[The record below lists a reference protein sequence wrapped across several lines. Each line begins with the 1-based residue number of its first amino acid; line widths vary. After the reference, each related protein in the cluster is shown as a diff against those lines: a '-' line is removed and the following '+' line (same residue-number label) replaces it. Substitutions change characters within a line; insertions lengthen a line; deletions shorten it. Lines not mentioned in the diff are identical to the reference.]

1 MSGMRHGGAALVLL
15 ALLATMPLP
24 APAAKSEGASTYY
37 EDALIRFD
45 RNDLD
50 GAEIQIKNALQQNR
64 DHLASH
70 ILLGRIYLL
79 KGRAEAAVFELQT
92 ANRLGA
98 DRTTTDPYRARAY
111 LQLGRYKDLI
121 DTVSGDGLAPRTRAE
136 VLAARGSAL
145 LELGQLFD
153 AEQAFASA
161 KDADPAS
168 PAGWSGM
175 TVLRLRQGA
184 LVQAEQEAQH
194 AVDLGPGDA
203 EAWNALASVMH
214 QSGKDDEALA
224 AYARALEVDPRML
237 AARLARAGL
246 LLDLDR
252 LDEAGQDIESL
263 RKEYPVEPR
272 GMLLRALWLQR
283 RGETDAARA
292 ALADTGAVLKAV
304 PRETMERF
312 PALLL
317 VSGMT
322 HSALGEL
329 ERARDDLARYLELA
343 PDNPGARKQLGAVYV
358 RLNEPTQAVAVLE
371 PARLRVPDDPRI
383 LALLGIAYSMK
394 GSHLVATE
402 LLEKASALSGGAADI
417 RTDLAASQLRIGRQE
432 QALDELATVYD
443 KDPAQTR
450 AGVLLAGLHLQ
461 RGEAAK
467 AVDIL
472 QQLVG
477 QEPRN
482 LTFLNLLASAL
493 LASGRQPEAR
503 TMLER
508 AIEIDPAFLPAQL
521 GLARLDILARK
532 FDQARARLQA
542 RLQATPEN
550 VQLLVEMARVDAI
563 TGARDTAIQRLERAR
578 SLSADAIEPRQFLI
592 DLYLRRNEGNQ
603 ALEVAEELV
612 ARHPDN
618 LASLAALGTTQLV
631 LGKGPL
637 AQVTFRRMVKFA
649 GFDPIAL
656 MRIARL
662 QEQAGALNDSAFTLE
677 QAVHAEPNRPELL
690 AALAGAYLVTGRLEE
705 AEEQARRLQQLDPAS
720 PVSQRLL
727 AEALLRRNKPA
738 EAAAM
743 FRQAMAKTPSAELV
757 IGAFR
762 ALLADDRAADGIR
775 MLEDWVAQ
783 HPDDR
788 NVRTALAEGYMRA
801 ERWKEALPL
810 YEALLAVQPEQ
821 PQVLN
826 NLAYI
831 ALQTGDEAKAL
842 DYARRAA
849 ALAPQDPAITDTL
862 GWILVRAGRA
872 QEALQYLR
880 EAQSRD
886 AGNPEIRYHLGVA
899 LMQLGRKAEARR
911 QFEQAIAVKLAYPGI
926 EEARRLYRE
935 TAGP

>member
-1 MSGMRHGGAALVLL
+1 MSWKRRGRALLVLA
-15 ALLATMPLP
+15 ALLAGMQAP
-24 APAAKSEGASTYY
+24 ALAAKSEGASAYY

-45 RNDLD
+45 RNDLE
-50 GAEIQIKNALQQNR
+50 GAEIQVKNALQQNR

-70 ILLGRIYLL
+70 ILLGRIFLL
-79 KGRAEAAVFELQT
+79 KGRPEAALFELQT

-111 LQLGRYKDLI
+111 LQLGRYRELI
-121 DTVSGDGLAPRTRAE
+121 DAVSADGLAPRTRAE

-145 LELGQLFD
+145 LELGQMFD
-153 AEQAFASA
+153 AEQAFAAA

-168 PAGWSGM
+168 PAGWTGM
-175 TVLRLRQGA
+175 TILRLRQGA
-184 LVQAEQEAQH
+184 PVEAGQESER
-194 AVDLGPGDA
+194 AVDLGPNDA
-203 EAWNALASVMH
+203 EAWNALASVAH
-214 QSGKDDEALA
+214 ETGRSDEALT
-224 AYARALEVDPRML
+224 AYARALENDPRLL

-252 LDEAGQDIESL
+252 LDEAGADIEYL

-272 GMLLRALWLQR
+272 AMLLRALWLQR
-283 RGETDAARA
+283 RGETDAART

-317 VSGMT
+317 VSGLT

-383 LALLGIAYSMK
+383 LALLGVAYSMK

-402 LLEKASALSGGAADI
+402 LLEKAAALSGGAPDI
-417 RTDLAASQLRIGRQE
+417 RTDLAASRLRVGRQDE
-432 QALDELATVYD
+432 ALDELAGVFD
-443 KDPAQTR
+443 HDPAQTR
-450 AGVLLAGLHLQ
+450 AGVMLASLHLQ
-461 RGEAAK
+461 RGEAPA
-467 AVDIL
+467 AVEIM
-472 QQLVG
+472 QKLVEN
-477 QEPRN
+477 EPQN
-482 LTFLNLLASAL
+482 LTFLNILASAL
-493 LASGRQPEAR
+493 LAVGKQAEAR
-503 TMLER
+503 AALER
-508 AIEIDPAFLPAQL
+508 AVEIDPGFLPAQL
-521 GLARLDILARK
+521 GLARLDIVGRQLDK
-532 FDQARARLQA
+532 ARARLQA
-542 RLQATPEN
+542 RLQLAPDN

-563 TGARDTAIQRLERAR
+563 SGARDTAVQRLERAR

-592 DLYLRRNEGNQ
+592 DLYLRRNEGGK

-649 GFDPIAL
+649 GFDPVAL

-662 QEQAGALNDSAFTLE
+662 QEQAGALADSAFTLE
-677 QAVHAEPNRPELL
+677 QAVHAEPGRPELL

-705 AEEQARRLQQLDPAS
+705 AEDKARALQKLAPDS
-720 PVSQRLL
+720 PVSRRLL
-727 AEALLRRNKPA
+727 GEALLRRNQPA
-738 EAAAM
+738 EAATLFLDALK
-743 FRQAMAKTPSAELV
+743 QTPAPELA

-762 ALLADDRAADGIR
+762 ALLADHRGDEGIHL
-775 MLEDWVAQ
+775 LEGWLAQ

-801 ERWKEALPL
+801 ERWQDAQPL
-810 YEALLAVQPEQ
+810 YDALLAAQPEQ
-821 PQVLN
+821 AQVLN

-831 ALQTGDEAKAL
+831 ALQTGNAEKAL
-842 DYARRAA
+842 DYAQRAFA
-849 ALAPQDPAITDTL
+849 QAPQDPAVTDTL

-872 QEALQYLR
+872 QDALQYLR

-899 LMQLGRKAEARR
+899 LHQLGRKAEARR
-911 QFEQAIAVKLAYPGI
+911 QFEQATPEKASYPGI

-935 TAGP
+935 VATP

>member
-1 MSGMRHGGAALVLL
+1 MSGKRRGGALLVVL
-15 ALLATMPLP
+15 ALLAGLQTPSF
-24 APAAKSEGASTYY
+24 AAKSEGASTYY

-79 KGRAEAAVFELQT
+79 KGRAEAAIFELQT

-111 LQLGRYKDLI
+111 LQLGRYRDLI
-121 DTVSGDGLAPRTRAE
+121 DTVNADGLGPRTRAE

-161 KDADPAS
+161 KDADPGS

-184 LVQAEQEAQH
+184 LEQAEQEAQH
-194 AVDLGPGDA
+194 AVDVGPNDA
-203 EAWNALASVMH
+203 EAWNALASVAH
-214 QSGKDDEALA
+214 LAGRNDEALT
-224 AYARALEVDPRML
+224 AYGRALEIDPRML

-252 LDEAGQDIESL
+252 LDAAGEDIESL

-292 ALADTGAVLKAV
+292 VLADTGAVLKAV

-317 VSGMT
+317 VSGMA

-358 RLNEPTQAVAVLE
+358 RLNEPTQAIAVLE

-402 LLEKASALSGGAADI
+402 LLEKASELSGGAPDI
-417 RTDLAASQLRIGRQE
+417 RTDLAASQLRIGRRD
-432 QALDELATVYD
+432 QALDELANVFD
-443 KDPAQTR
+443 QDPAQTR
-450 AGVLLAGLHLQ
+450 AGVLLANVHLQ

-467 AVDIL
+467 AVEIMR
-472 QQLVG
+472 QLVEN
-477 QEPRN
+477 EPQN
-482 LTFLNLLASAL
+482 LTFLNILASAL
-493 LASGRQPEAR
+493 LAAGKQADAR

-508 AIEIDPAFLPAQL
+508 AVEIDAGYLPAQL
-521 GLARLDILARK
+521 ALARLDILGRQFDKART
-532 FDQARARLQA
+532 RLQA
-542 RLQATPEN
+542 RLQASPDN

-578 SLSADAIEPRQFLI
+578 SLSADAIEPRQFLT
-592 DLYLRRNEGNQ
+592 DLYLRRNEGGK

-612 ARHPDN
+612 ARHPDS
-618 LASLAALGTTQLV
+618 LAALAALGTTQLL

-637 AQVTFRRMVKFA
+637 AQVTFRRMVKYA

-662 QEQAGALNDSAFTLE
+662 QEQAGALSDSAFTLE
-677 QAVHAEPNRPELL
+677 QAVLAEPNRPDLL

-705 AEEQARRLQQLDPAS
+705 AEAQARKLQQLEPGS
-720 PVSQRLL
+720 PTSRRLL

-738 EAAAM
+738 EAAVM
-743 FRQAMAKTPSAELV
+743 FKEALAVAPSPDLV
-757 IGAFR
+757 VGTFR
-762 ALLADDRAADGIR
+762 ALIADERADEGIR
-775 MLEDWVAQ
+775 LLEDWVAK

-801 ERWKEALPL
+801 ERWKDALPL
-810 YEALLAVQPEQ
+810 YEALLVAQPEQ
-821 PQVLN
+821 PQILN

-831 ALQTGDEAKAL
+831 ALQSGDGVKAL
-842 DYARRAA
+842 DYSKRAA
-849 ALAPQDPAITDTL
+849 VLAPQDPAITDTL

-911 QFEQAIAVKLAYPGI
+911 QFEQAIAVKASYPGI

-935 TAGP
+935 ASAP